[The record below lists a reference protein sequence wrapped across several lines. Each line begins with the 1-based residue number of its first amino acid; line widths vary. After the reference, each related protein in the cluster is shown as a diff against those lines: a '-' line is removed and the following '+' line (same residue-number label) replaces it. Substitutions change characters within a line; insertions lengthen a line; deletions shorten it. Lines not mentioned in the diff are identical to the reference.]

1 MKCFKV
7 LLDAE
12 RKMANKVER
21 KKKTTS
27 HHASTS
33 GKTKRSSR
41 LSNKC
46 DAVVS
51 VRKKHTTTEP
61 NLTEPKTKMAATE
74 ISDTQ
79 NRDAAARRDN
89 EI

>member
-1 MKCFKV
+1 MN
-7 LLDAE
+7 A
-12 RKMANKVER
+12 AI
-21 KKKTTS
+21 S
-27 HHASTS
+27 
-33 GKTKRSSR
+33 
-41 LSNKC
+41 
-46 DAVVS
+46 VS

-79 NRDAAARRDN
+79 NRDAVARRDN